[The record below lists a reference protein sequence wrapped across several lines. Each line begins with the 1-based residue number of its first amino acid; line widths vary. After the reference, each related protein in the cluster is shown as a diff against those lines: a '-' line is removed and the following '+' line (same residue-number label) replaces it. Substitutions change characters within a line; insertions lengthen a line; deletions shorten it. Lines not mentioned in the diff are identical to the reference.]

1 MREKNFIRRVC
12 ENMVS
17 LIGLDAWLER
27 PYTEAENHFPEC
39 EDGKHYVCHCGNF
52 ILDGGKSRNWCNQCG
67 KFAPR
72 PTKCICHFL
81 EDDRGGW
88 ED

>member
-1 MREKNFIRRVC
+1 MKEKNFIRRVC
-12 ENMVS
+12 ENMVA

-52 ILDGGKSRNWCNQCG
+52 IL
-67 KFAPR
+67 
-72 PTKCICHFL
+72 
-81 EDDRGGW
+81 EV
-88 ED
+88 